1 VSIAPKSDRRVAVV
15 GTIALLCTTV
25 TVIGAARFGTPYELA
40 ISVVALLAVIAGCW
54 RWSR

>member
-1 VSIAPKSDRRVAVV
+1 MSVAPNPDPKAAIV

-25 TVIGAARFGTPYELA
+25 TVIGAARFGTPYELG
-40 ISVVALLAVIAGCW
+40 ISVLALLAVIAGCW